1 MQAWRTGWDFFQ
13 NEILGMKWLNR
24 LIGGVVEACGL
35 DPSGRVGGSIQFF
48 IYDVVKIML
57 PPGALIPLIPCI
69 QSYFPPECSRR
80 ILAL

>member
-1 MQAWRTGWDFFQ
+1 M
-13 NEILGMKWLNR
+13 NWLSR
-24 LIGGVVEACGL
+24 LIAGAVRACGL
-35 DPSGRVGGSIQFF
+35 EPEGKAGGSIQFF

>member
-1 MQAWRTGWDFFQ
+1 M
-13 NEILGMKWLNR
+13 NWLIR
-24 LIGGVVEACGL
+24 LIAGAVRACGL
-35 DPSGRVGGSIQFF
+35 EPAGKAGGSIQFF